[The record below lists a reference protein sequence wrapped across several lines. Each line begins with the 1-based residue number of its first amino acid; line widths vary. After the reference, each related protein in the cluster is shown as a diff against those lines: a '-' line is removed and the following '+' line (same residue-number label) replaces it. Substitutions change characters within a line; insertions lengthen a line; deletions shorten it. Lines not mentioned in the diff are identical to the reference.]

1 MTPID
6 RETLF
11 AAASVALLVVGYYPY
26 IRDTLKRETQ
36 PHIYTWIIWA
46 ITGGTAT
53 AAAFIGGGSFG
64 AYSMAFGT
72 ALVMFVALLAT
83 RYGTHNIT
91 RSDTLILILAA
102 STICIWW
109 LTANAYLAVL
119 LVTLIDSAGYIPTL
133 RKSWVE
139 PWSETLS
146 FWATMTMVSVL
157 TIFSFS
163 EWNWLTV
170 PYIATLAILNL
181 LVVAVCLIRR
191 RSIPAP
197 KAI

>member
-1 MTPID
+1 MIPLD
-6 RETLF
+6 RETIF
-11 AAASVALLVVGYYPY
+11 ASASVALLVVGYYPY
-26 IRDTLKRETQ
+26 IRDTLRRETE

-53 AAAFIGGGSFG
+53 AAAFVGGGSLG

-72 ALVMFVALLAT
+72 ALVLFVALLAT
-83 RYGTHNIT
+83 QYGTQNIT
-91 RSDTLILILAA
+91 KSDTYILLLAL
-102 STICIWW
+102 STIFIWW

-133 RKSWVE
+133 RKTWAE
-139 PWSETLS
+139 PWSETVS
-146 FWATMTMVSVL
+146 FWIIMTMVSIL

-170 PYIATLAILNL
+170 PYITTLAVLNL
-181 LVVAVCLIRR
+181 LVVTVCLLRR
-191 RSIPAP
+191 HHLPAP
-197 KAI
+197 